1 MENQRT
7 IKVTD
12 FVYAVRKYRKTL
24 VLLVA
29 AAFLCG
35 AGLMFFSRYRPGAKR
50 LCKVTASFAVTAE
63 NSQGSYSSNRPD
75 PQSQDIYL
83 AEKMVDAVTYV
94 CRSDAVLKTVGDSL
108 WLSDALVQN
117 VRTSLSIQ
125 QYKKTQIV
133 ELSLR
138 WPDPDEGIDILTELT
153 KAVPDVLLRTLG
165 LGGISLV
172 NEPKASPIERQWH
185 LEYPAAAVILAMAA
199 GFAFILARLCI
210 HPTLIRPSNAQ
221 SLFGLETLAEIPLDS
236 VASSKLY
243 RNGVDCAVHRLLTRF
258 HEIPTTLLITSAM
271 PSEGKTEMAASF
283 GVRLANLG
291 KRVLLVD
298 LNLENPSL
306 SGRFLHQVECKHSL
320 NTAYQGE
327 IPIQEA
333 VLSVA
338 SNLDL
343 VPTLPEHGKLPID
356 ERLREMIETLKRDY
370 DYVII
375 DTASIG
381 QEADILRIA
390 QIADK
395 AIFVIRHDLVW
406 VDVIQSC
413 IGTLRSSGVDIFGSI
428 VNGVSEYGS
437 SFNLYC
443 HKAGVTGGR
452 RRGGKQ

>member
-1 MENQRT
+1 MENQRA
-7 IKVTD
+7 IKVTN
-12 FVYAVRKYRKTL
+12 FVYAMRKYRKTL

-35 AGLMFFSRYRPGAKR
+35 TGLMFFSRYHPGAKR

-108 WLSDALVQN
+108 GLSDALVQN

-125 QYKKTQIV
+125 QYQKTQIV

-153 KAVPDVLLRTLG
+153 KVVPDVLLRTLG
-165 LGGISLV
+165 LGGVSLV
-172 NEPKASPIERQWH
+172 NEPKASPIEWQWH
-185 LEYPAAAVILAMAA
+185 LEYPAAAVILAVAA
-199 GFAFILARLCI
+199 GFVFILSRLCI
-210 HPTLIRPSNAQ
+210 HPTLVNPSSAPL
-221 SLFGLETLAEIPLDS
+221 LFGLEMLAEIPLAS
-236 VASSKLY
+236 AASSKRY
-243 RNGVDCAVHRLLTRF
+243 QNGVDCAVHRLFTRF

-271 PSEGKTEMAASF
+271 PGEGKTEMAESL

-291 KRVLLVD
+291 RRVLLVD
-298 LNLENPSL
+298 LNLENPDL
-306 SGRFLHQVECKHSL
+306 SGRLLHQVECKHSL
-320 NTAYQGE
+320 HTAYQGE

-370 DYVII
+370 DYVLI

-390 QIADK
+390 QMADK

-413 IGTLRSSGVDIFGSI
+413 IGTLRSSGVDIFGTI
-428 VNGVSEYGS
+428 VNGISEYGS

-443 HKAGVTGGR
+443 RKAGVTGGR